1 MKDRIEASLG
11 ASIRV
16 MEHIARDLPDDIER
30 ATILIVE
37 GFRRGGKVLVCG
49 NGGSAADAQH
59 MAAELMGTTGRDREP
74 LPCVALT
81 TDTSV
86 ITAWSNDHGFETV
99 FARQLEGIGQQG
111 DVLVAVSTSGDSPNV
126 VQAVRVARERGLRT
140 VALLGGRTGTLHG
153 TSDVD
158 IVVRSQDTARI
169 QEGHIAIIH
178 TICGLVEE
186 EMFGPVES

>member
-1 MKDRIEASLG
+1 MKDRIAAGLNE
-11 ASIRV
+11 SIRV
-16 MEHIARDLPDDIER
+16 MEGIARDLPGDIER
-30 ATILIVE
+30 ATALIVE
-37 GFRRGGKVLVCG
+37 GYRGGGKVLVCG

-59 MAAELMGTTGRDREP
+59 MAGELMGTTGTAREP
-74 LPCVALT
+74 LPCIALT

-99 FARQLEGIGQQG
+99 FARQIEGIGRQG
-111 DVLVAVSTSGDSPNV
+111 DVLVAISTSGNSPNV
-126 VQAVRVARERGLRT
+126 ISAVRAARERGLRT
-140 VALLGGRTGTLHG
+140 VSLLGGPAGKLHG

-158 IVVRSQDTARI
+158 IVVGSRDTARI

-186 EMFGPVES
+186 EIFGRHGS